1 MGLDHENDD
10 FDMAFLDDRIFEYL
24 QDDVPLLR
32 ESDIPGA
39 SLNGK
44 QPVELNIQ
52 QFKRW
57 LACRGAPTT
66 GNKPE
71 LIER

>member
-1 MGLDHENDD
+1 MGPDHENDD
-10 FDMAFLDDRIFEYL
+10 FDMAFLNDRIFEYL
-24 QDDVPLLR
+24 QDVVPLLR

-52 QFKRW
+52 QLKRW

-66 GNKPE
+66 GNEPE
-71 LIER
+71 FIER